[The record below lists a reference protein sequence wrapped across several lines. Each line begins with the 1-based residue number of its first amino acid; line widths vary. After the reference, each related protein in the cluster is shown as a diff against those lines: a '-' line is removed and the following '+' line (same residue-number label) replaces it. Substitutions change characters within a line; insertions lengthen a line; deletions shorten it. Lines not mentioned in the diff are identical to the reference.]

1 MAKEHFF
8 HPESAGLLATLDEA
22 AHRSGIGRGQAFDDF
37 LHMVV
42 CSLSGQR
49 MEEQYLEV
57 VKRHSRGK
65 PGKRGCDALSE
76 LFGRAVAAME
86 ETRDEMKDILGDL
99 FQGAITYGE
108 AGQFFTPATVG
119 RMMARMMV
127 SDVPEE
133 ERHTVK
139 RVGDP
144 ACGSGRMLLAVAE
157 MQPHWHFVG
166 QDVDLRCVRMCAI
179 NLALRNLSGYVIHGN
194 SLTDERRLVYRT
206 GFDLV
211 GFISEVPL
219 DACPEPVRRIAVEQH
234 SSPTEPTSRPPNSH
248 ELFADKRNDDP
259 SEPGKQLF
267 LF

>member
-1 MAKEHFF
+1 
-8 HPESAGLLATLDEA
+8 
-22 AHRSGIGRGQAFDDF
+22 
-37 LHMVV
+37 
-42 CSLSGQR
+42 
-49 MEEQYLEV
+49 
-57 VKRHSRGK
+57 
-65 PGKRGCDALSE
+65 
-76 LFGRAVAAME
+76 
-86 ETRDEMKDILGDL
+86 
-99 FQGAITYGE
+99 
-108 AGQFFTPATVG
+108 
-119 RMMARMMV
+119 MMARMMV

-157 MQPHWHFVG
+157 IQPHWHFVG

-219 DACPEPVRRIAVEQH
+219 DACPEPVRRIAVEQL
-234 SSPTEPTSRPPNSH
+234 SSPTEATPRPSDSH
-248 ELFADKRNDDP
+248 EPFADKRNDDP

>member
-1 MAKEHFF
+1 
-8 HPESAGLLATLDEA
+8 
-22 AHRSGIGRGQAFDDF
+22 
-37 LHMVV
+37 
-42 CSLSGQR
+42 
-49 MEEQYLEV
+49 
-57 VKRHSRGK
+57 
-65 PGKRGCDALSE
+65 
-76 LFGRAVAAME
+76 
-86 ETRDEMKDILGDL
+86 
-99 FQGAITYGE
+99 
-108 AGQFFTPATVG
+108 
-119 RMMARMMV
+119 MMARMMV

-179 NLALRNLSGYVIHGN
+179 NLTLRNLSGYVIHGN

-219 DACPEPVRRIAVEQH
+219 DACPEPVRRIAVEQL
-234 SSPTEPTSRPPNSH
+234 SSPTEATPRPSDSH
-248 ELFADKRNDDP
+248 EPFAGKRDDEP
-259 SEPGKQLF
+259 PASEKQLF